1 MNRLLIGNLNINS
14 VSNKF
19 DQLKFFGRDIN
30 IFFITETKLDST
42 SQFLIKGYSEP
53 NRFDR
58 NRNGGDV
65 LIYVQEVIPSKS
77 LTDHKLTQ
85 DIEKTFA
92 ESNLRKNNGLL
103 FGSYHPPT
111 HLANQMSISFIM
123 LIIV

>member
-1 MNRLLIGNLNINS
+1 M
-14 VSNKF
+14 
-19 DQLKFFGRDIN
+19 
-30 IFFITETKLDST
+30 
-42 SQFLIKGYSEP
+42 IKGYSEP

-85 DIEKTFA
+85 DIEKTFV

-111 HLANQMSISFIM
+111 HPPSQSDEYFFHHVNNSLDIYSKFDDKYM
-123 LIIV
+123 LVGDFNEEVSESCL